1 MRFTQYWL
9 VAAAGY
15 VAGANFSGQPV
26 WFYATG
32 YGILMGGLFVLA
44 DKVFA
49 RLERH
54 AAAIRE

>member
-1 MRFTQYWL
+1 L